1 MDRDKELKGPAKER
15 ENRPQCATSLCSAER
30 VESISRTA
38 YFCEGTIKGREFAR
52 GNEEHPV
59 GEKKWGHL
67 ADARVLTACYKERYG
82 PAVSKGWS

>member
-38 YFCEGTIKGREFAR
+38 YFCEGMIKGREFAR
-52 GNEEHPV
+52 DNEEHPV
-59 GEKKWGHL
+59 GEKNGATWQMHGFSPPVI
-67 ADARVLTACYKERYG
+67 R
-82 PAVSKGWS
+82 